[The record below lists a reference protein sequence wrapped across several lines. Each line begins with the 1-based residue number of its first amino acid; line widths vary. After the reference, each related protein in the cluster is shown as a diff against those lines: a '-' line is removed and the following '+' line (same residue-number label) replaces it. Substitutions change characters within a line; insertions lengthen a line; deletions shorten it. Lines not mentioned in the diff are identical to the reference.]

1 MGNKMLQ
8 GEGNKTCGTE
18 SVIQTEKHYEKE
30 MNLRLS
36 HNGNG
41 SKWNIV
47 ECRQRK
53 YQKLI

>member
-1 MGNKMLQ
+1 MLQ